1 MNPTIDTLFFD
12 LGDVLFT
19 WSPSTQLPSVPPKT
33 LRKIL
38 ESATWFEYEKGRIS
52 EDACYATVAAEFSIS
67 PDHVREAFQAARD
80 TLTSRPFMVD
90 LIRQL
95 KPGRKVYA
103 MSNIS
108 APDWLVL
115 SKKNADWSIFDDV
128 FTSAAVGER
137 KPNIGFYRHV
147 LGATGADP
155 ARSVFV
161 DDKLDNVLVAR
172 SFGIHGVVYDT
183 FENVQR
189 SLLNLCLDPIA
200 RARSFLYNNRRNH
213 LSYTNTGVTIQ
224 ENFAQL
230 LILEATG
237 DPSLVDYTKHDGQ
250 FNFFRGAGELT
261 TAKFPCDADTT
272 SIGLT
277 IAPHVSPITRNRIMD
292 DILQLRNSDG
302 VIQVYFDSSR
312 PRIDPVV
319 CVNVLTLFHE
329 NGRGEEL
336 KETFDWVENVLRYGA
351 YEAGTRYYEPAE
363 AFLFFL
369 SRLLSAS
376 TKARQRLGALFVQRV
391 RERIGLR
398 ADALALAMRI
408 LCVLAVS
415 SLGLSPPIDV
425 TVDVQALRNMQEI
438 DGGWADGWFYKYGAS
453 GVLIANRG
461 FTTALGMNALKGFKE
476 WEEKSSRIVEVPKE
490 RIPVVKPEVVHSQM
504 SAPSVPHGMR
514 RWVEALCF
522 VGVGIAGSYAARGLV

>member
-38 ESATWFEYEKGRIS
+38 ESATWFEYEKGNLS
-52 EDACYATVAAEFSIS
+52 EDACYAAVATEFCVS

-115 SKKNADWSIFDDV
+115 SKKDADWSIFDGV
-128 FTSAAVGER
+128 FTSASVGER
-137 KPNIGFYRHV
+137 KPNIGIYRHV
-147 LGATGADP
+147 LETTGADP
-155 ARSVFV
+155 AKSIFV
-161 DDKLDNVLVAR
+161 DDKLENVLVAR
-172 SFGIHGVVYDT
+172 SFGIHGIVYDS

-189 SLLNLCLDPIA
+189 SLLNLCFDPIA
-200 RARSFLYNNRRNH
+200 RAQSFLSNHKLNH

-237 DPSLVDYTKHDGQ
+237 DPSLVDYTKYDGQ
-250 FNFFRGAGELT
+250 FNFFRGPGELT
-261 TAKFPCDADTT
+261 TSNFPCDVDTT

-277 IAPHVSPITRNRIMD
+277 IVPHVSPATKHCIMD

-302 VIQVYFDSSR
+302 IVQVYFDSSR

-336 KETFDWVENVLRYGA
+336 KETFDWVENVLKHRA

-369 SRLLSAS
+369 SRLLSISPQAC
-376 TKARQRLGALFVQRV
+376 RILGSLFVQRV
-391 RERIGLR
+391 RERIGLKG
-398 ADALALAMRI
+398 DALALAMRI
-408 LCVLAVS
+408 LCAFTVS
-415 SLGLSPPIDV
+415 SLNLSQPLNVSADV
-425 TVDVQALRNMQEI
+425 HTLMGMQEM
-438 DGGWADGWFYKYGAS
+438 DGGWADGWMYKYGAS

-461 FTTALGMNALKGFKE
+461 FTTALSVNALKEFKE
-476 WEEKSSRIVEVPKE
+476 LETRTSKNVGIFKEKPIVAKS
-490 RIPVVKPEVVHSQM
+490 I
-504 SAPSVPHGMR
+504 SVPVSSTSIVQKGMS
-514 RWVEALCF
+514 RWIEF
-522 VGVGIAGSYAARGLV
+522 ITFIIGVDR